1 MLNQLSH
8 PGAPATIFCNR
19 GLLNSCPAGVASCPA
34 SSCPFR
40 SPRSPRLTLRESV
53 LLLGPR
59 PTTDGMEFSELIRT
73 GRAQAKLLRGP
84 EAPPLRGTLCVTGH
98 HLLLSPGPQAT
109 SDLWLLLLRRVDSIE
124 KRVSGDSG
132 TITLRCKDL
141 RVLQLDIEGVEATLD
156 IARSI
161 EALSSLESVITSFPF
176 FYRPKGLRLGDAW
189 HFHPPERYYK
199 RVARETNAWR
209 LSEVNED
216 FSLCPSYPRAVIVPR
231 AVDDDALARCA
242 RFRQGGRFP
251 VLSYHHAPSGTVLL
265 RSSQP
270 LTGPQKRRCAE
281 DEELLRAALAG
292 ARPGA
297 RGFIL
302 DTRSAQAAKQAR
314 VTGGGTEAKAAYPG
328 WKRLHRPLERGWPLQ
343 ESFVRLVEACGDL
356 EQSMDRWLSQLE
368 ACHWLAHVKEALSTA
383 CLAAQGVGREGACVL
398 VHGAEGTDSTLLVT
412 SLAQLILDP
421 SSRTMAGFQELVER
435 EWIQAGHPFQ
445 LRCAHSAF
453 SHARPK
459 HEAPTFLLFLDCV
472 WQLGRQFPL
481 SLEFGEGLLLALF
494 EHAYASPFGTF
505 LCSSEKERCLCE
517 VRTRTHSLWSGLNQP
532 KEQRKLRNPLYVPS
546 PLAIWPS
553 VELQTLRLWQGLFLR
568 WIRPPEPS
576 EVAWEKVWQ
585 IVTDKKTEG
594 CEPTVSASEPRL

>member
-1 MLNQLSH
+1 
-8 PGAPATIFCNR
+8 
-19 GLLNSCPAGVASCPA
+19 
-34 SSCPFR
+34 
-40 SPRSPRLTLRESV
+40 
-53 LLLGPR
+53 
-59 PTTDGMEFSELIRT
+59 MEFAEMIRT
-73 GRAQAKLLRGP
+73 GQAQAELLRGP
-84 EAPPLRGTLCVTGH
+84 EEPPLRGTLCITGH

-109 SDLWLLLLRRVDSIE
+109 PDLWLLLLRNVDSIE
-124 KRVSGDSG
+124 KRVAGDSG

-189 HFHPPERYYK
+189 HFHPPECYYK

-209 LSEVNED
+209 LSEANED

-231 AVDDDALARCA
+231 AVDDSAVARSA

-251 VLSYHHAPSGTVLL
+251 VLSYYHAPSGTVLL
-265 RSSQP
+265 RAGQP
-270 LTGPQKRRCAE
+270 LTGPQKRRCSE
-281 DEELLRAALAG
+281 DEELLRAVLAG

-297 RGFIL
+297 RGFIV
-302 DTRSAQAAKQAR
+302 DTRSPQAAKQAR
-314 VTGGGTEAKAAYPG
+314 MTGGGTEAKAAYPG
-328 WKRLHRPLERGWPLQ
+328 WKRLHRPLERGRPLQ

-356 EQSMDRWLSQLE
+356 EQSMDRWLNRLE
-368 ACHWLAHVKEALSTA
+368 SCRWLSHVKETLSTA
-383 CLAAQGVGREGACVL
+383 CLAAQSMEQEGACIL
-398 VHGAEGTDSTLLVT
+398 VHGAEGTDSTLLIT

-421 SSRTMAGFQELVER
+421 LSRTMAGFQELIER
-435 EWIQAGHPFQ
+435 EWVQAGHPFQ

-481 SLEFGEGLLLALF
+481 SLEFGEGMLLALF
-494 EHAYASPFGTF
+494 DHAYASPFGTF
-505 LCSSEKERCLCE
+505 LCNNEKERCLCE
-517 VRTRTHSLWSGLNQP
+517 VRTRTHSLWSGLSQP
-532 KEQRKLRNPLYVPS
+532 KEQRKLRNPLYVPN

-553 VELQTLRLWQGLFLR
+553 VEPQSLRLWQGLFLR
-568 WIRPPEPS
+568 GTRPPEPS
-576 EVAWEKVWQ
+576 EVAWDKVWQ
-585 IVTDKKTEG
+585 IVTDQEKTEG
-594 CEPTVSASEPRL
+594 SQPTDSASEPGP

>member
-1 MLNQLSH
+1 
-8 PGAPATIFCNR
+8 
-19 GLLNSCPAGVASCPA
+19 
-34 SSCPFR
+34 
-40 SPRSPRLTLRESV
+40 
-53 LLLGPR
+53 
-59 PTTDGMEFSELIRT
+59 MEFSDLIRT

-84 EAPPLRGTLCVTGH
+84 EAPALRGTLCLTGH

-109 SDLWLLLLRRVDSIE
+109 SELWLLLLRSVDSIE
-124 KRVSGDSG
+124 KRVASDSG

-141 RVLQLDIEGVEATLD
+141 RVLQLEIEGVEASLD

-216 FSLCPSYPRAVIVPR
+216 FSVCPSYPRAVIVPR
-231 AVDDDALARCA
+231 SVDDGALARSA

-251 VLSYHHAPSGTVLL
+251 VLSYHHAPSGTVLV

-281 DEELLRAALAG
+281 DEELLRAVLAG

-297 RGFIL
+297 RGFIV
-302 DTRSAQAAKQAR
+302 DTRSSQAAKQAR
-314 VTGGGTEAKAAYPG
+314 MTGGGTEAKAAYPG
-328 WKRLHRPLERGWPLQ
+328 WKRLHRPLERGQPLQ
-343 ESFVRLVEACGDL
+343 ESFVRLVEACGDPQQSTDSWLRRL
-356 EQSMDRWLSQLE
+356 EG
-368 ACHWLAHVKEALSTA
+368 CCWLAHVKEALSTA
-383 CLAAQGVGREGACVL
+383 CLAAQGMEREGACIL

-421 SSRTMAGFQELVER
+421 LSRTMAGFQELVER

-505 LCSSEKERCLCE
+505 LCNSEKERCLCE

-532 KEQRKLRNPLYVPS
+532 KEQRKLRNPLYAPN

-553 VELQTLRLWQGLFLR
+553 VELQSLRLWQGLFLR

-585 IVTDKKTEG
+585 IVTDKEKTKLSQ
-594 CEPTVSASEPRL
+594 PTVSASEPQL

>member
-1 MLNQLSH
+1 
-8 PGAPATIFCNR
+8 
-19 GLLNSCPAGVASCPA
+19 
-34 SSCPFR
+34 
-40 SPRSPRLTLRESV
+40 
-53 LLLGPR
+53 
-59 PTTDGMEFSELIRT
+59 MEFSELIRT
-73 GRAQAKLLRGP
+73 GRAQAELLRGP

-109 SDLWLLLLRRVDSIE
+109 PDLWLLLLRSVDSIE
-124 KRVSGDSG
+124 KRVAGDSG

-161 EALSSLESVITSFPF
+161 EALSSLESVITSYPF
-176 FYRPKGLRLGDAW
+176 YHRPKGLRLGDAW

-199 RVARETNAWR
+199 RVARETTAWR
-209 LSEVNED
+209 LSE
-216 FSLCPSYPRAVIVPR
+216 
-231 AVDDDALARCA
+231 
-242 RFRQGGRFP
+242 
-251 VLSYHHAPSGTVLL
+251 VLL

-281 DEELLRAALAG
+281 DEELLRAVLEG
-292 ARPGA
+292 APPGT
-297 RGFIL
+297 RGFIV
-302 DTRSAQAAKQAR
+302 DTRSAQTAKHAR
-314 VTGGGTEAKAAYPG
+314 LTGGGTEAKAAYPG
-328 WKRLHRPLERGWPLQ
+328 WKRLHRPLERGRPLQ

-356 EQSMDRWLSQLE
+356 EQSMDRWLSRLE
-368 ACHWLAHVKEALSTA
+368 GCRWLAHVKEALSTA
-383 CLAAQGVGREGACVL
+383 CLAAQGMEREGACIL
-398 VHGAEGTDSTLLVT
+398 VHGAEGMDSTLLVT

-421 SSRTMAGFQELVER
+421 LSRTMAGFQELVER

-505 LCSSEKERCLCE
+505 LCNSEKERCLCE
-517 VRTRTHSLWSGLNQP
+517 VRTRTHSLWSVLNQP
-532 KEQRKLRNPLYVPS
+532 KEQRKLRNPLYVLN

-553 VELQTLRLWQGLFLR
+553 VEPQSLRLWQGLFLR
-568 WIRPPEPS
+568 WIHPSEPS

-585 IVTDKKTEG
+585 IVTDKEKTEG
-594 CEPTVSASEPRL
+594 SQPMVSASEPQP

>member
-1 MLNQLSH
+1 MMFFFLFSVSGNASNPEFKKKKNSECLLRLRH
-8 PGAPATIFCNR
+8 E

-40 SPRSPRLTLRESV
+40 SPRSPRLKLLESA

-59 PTTDGMEFSELIRT
+59 PTAGGMEFSELIRT
-73 GRAQAKLLRGP
+73 GRAQAELLRGP
-84 EAPPLRGTLCVTGH
+84 GAPPLRGTLCVTGH

-109 SDLWLLLLRRVDSIE
+109 SDLWLLLLRSVDSIE
-124 KRVSGDSG
+124 KRVAGDSG

-189 HFHPPERYYK
+189 HFHPPEHYYK

-216 FSLCPSYPRAVIVPR
+216 FSVCPSYPRAVIVPR
-231 AVDDDALARCA
+231 AVDDDALARSA

-281 DEELLRAALAG
+281 DEELLRAVLAG

-297 RGFIL
+297 RGFIV

-314 VTGGGTEAKAAYPG
+314 MTGGGTEAKAAYPG
-328 WKRLHRPLERGWPLQ
+328 WKRLHRPMERGRPLQ

-356 EQSMDRWLSQLE
+356 EQSMDRWLSRLE
-368 ACHWLAHVKEALSTA
+368 GCRWLAHVKEALSTA
-383 CLAAQGVGREGACVL
+383 CLAAQG
-398 VHGAEGTDSTLLVT
+398 
-412 SLAQLILDP
+412 
-421 SSRTMAGFQELVER
+421 M
-435 EWIQAGHPFQ
+435 
-445 LRCAHSAF
+445 
-453 SHARPK
+453 
-459 HEAPTFLLFLDCV
+459 
-472 WQLGRQFPL
+472 
-481 SLEFGEGLLLALF
+481 
-494 EHAYASPFGTF
+494 
-505 LCSSEKERCLCE
+505 ERCLCE

-532 KEQRKLRNPLYVPS
+532 KEQRKLRNPLYVLN

-553 VELQTLRLWQGLFLR
+553 VEPQSLRLWQGLFLR
-568 WIRPPEPS
+568 WTRPPEPS
-576 EVAWEKVWQ
+576 EAAWEKVWQ
-585 IVTDKKTEG
+585 IVTDKEKTEG
-594 CEPTVSASEPRL
+594 SQPTVSASEPQP

>member
-1 MLNQLSH
+1 
-8 PGAPATIFCNR
+8 
-19 GLLNSCPAGVASCPA
+19 
-34 SSCPFR
+34 
-40 SPRSPRLTLRESV
+40 
-53 LLLGPR
+53 
-59 PTTDGMEFSELIRT
+59 MEFSELIRT
-73 GRAQAKLLRGP
+73 GRAQAELLRGP
-84 EAPPLRGTLCVTGH
+84 GVPPLRGTLCVTGH
-98 HLLLSPGPQAT
+98 HLLLSSGPQAT
-109 SDLWLLLLRRVDSIE
+109 PDLWLLLLRSVDSIE
-124 KRVSGDSG
+124 KRVAGDSG

-161 EALSSLESVITSFPF
+161 EALSSLESVITSYPF

-189 HFHPPERYYK
+189 HFHPPEHYYK
-199 RVARETNAWR
+199 RIARETNAWR

-231 AVDDDALARCA
+231 AVDDDALARSA

-281 DEELLRAALAG
+281 DEELLRAVLAA

-297 RGFIL
+297 QGFIV
-302 DTRSAQAAKQAR
+302 DTRSAQTAKQAR
-314 VTGGGTEAKAAYPG
+314 MTGGGTESKAAYPG
-328 WKRLHRPLERGWPLQ
+328 WKRLHRPLERGRPLQ
-343 ESFVRLVEACGDL
+343 ESFVRLMEACGDL
-356 EQSMDRWLSQLE
+356 EQSMDRWLSRLE
-368 ACHWLAHVKEALSTA
+368 GCRWLAHVKEALSTA
-383 CLAAQGVGREGACVL
+383 CLAAQGMEREGACIL
-398 VHGAEGTDSTLLVT
+398 VHGTEGTDSTLLVT

-421 SSRTMAGFQELVER
+421 LSRTMAGFQELVER

-505 LCSSEKERCLCE
+505 LCNSEKERCLCE

-532 KEQRKLRNPLYVPS
+532 KEQRKLRNPLYVLN

-553 VELQTLRLWQGLFLR
+553 AEPQSLRLWQGLFLR
-568 WIRPPEPS
+568 WTRPPEHS

-585 IVTDKKTEG
+585 IVTEKEKTEG
-594 CEPTVSASEPRL
+594 SQPMVSASEPQP

>member
-1 MLNQLSH
+1 MDEIELSSTGSGWG
-8 PGAPATIFCNR
+8 PRSEVLAVGWGNFCETVRSLLPR

-34 SSCPFR
+34 SSRPFP
-40 SPRSPRLTLRESV
+40 SPRSPRLTLLESV

-59 PTTDGMEFSELIRT
+59 PTTGGMEFSELIRT

-98 HLLLSPGPQAT
+98 HLLLSPGPQGT
-109 SDLWLLLLRRVDSIE
+109 SDLWLLLLRSVDSIE

-161 EALSSLESVITSFPF
+161 E
-176 FYRPKGLRLGDAW
+176 GLRLGDAW

-281 DEELLRAALAG
+281 DEELLRAVLAG

-297 RGFIL
+297 PGFIL

-328 WKRLHRPLERGWPLQ
+328 WKRLHRPLERGRPLQ
-343 ESFVRLVEACGDL
+343 ESFVWLVEACRDL
-356 EQSMDRWLSQLE
+356 EQSMDGWLSRQE
-368 ACHWLAHVKEALSTA
+368 ACRWLAHVKEALSTA
-383 CLAAQGVGREGACVL
+383 CLAARGMEREEACVL

-421 SSRTMAGFQELVER
+421 LSRTMTGFQELVER

-532 KEQRKLRNPLYVPS
+532 KVQRKLRNPLYVPN

-553 VELQTLRLWQGLFLR
+553 VEPQSLRLWQGLFLR

-576 EVAWEKVWQ
+576 QVAWEKVWQ
-585 IVTDKKTEG
+585 RLASKEKTEG
-594 CEPTVSASEPRL
+594 CEPTSKPQL

>member
-1 MLNQLSH
+1 
-8 PGAPATIFCNR
+8 
-19 GLLNSCPAGVASCPA
+19 
-34 SSCPFR
+34 
-40 SPRSPRLTLRESV
+40 
-53 LLLGPR
+53 
-59 PTTDGMEFSELIRT
+59 MEFSELIRT
-73 GRAQAKLLRGP
+73 GQAQAELLRGP
-84 EAPPLRGTLCVTGH
+84 EMPPLRGTLCVTGH

-109 SDLWLLLLRRVDSIE
+109 PDLWLLLLRSVDSIE
-124 KRVSGDSG
+124 KRVAGDAG

-176 FYRPKGLRLGDAW
+176 FYRPKGLRLGEAW

-199 RVARETNAWR
+199 RVARETRAWR
-209 LSEVNED
+209 LSEANED

-231 AVDDDALARCA
+231 AVDDDALALSA
-242 RFRQGGRFP
+242 RFRHGGRFP
-251 VLSYHHAPSGTVLL
+251 VLSYYHAPSGTVLL

-270 LTGPQKRRCAE
+270 LTGPQKRRCAD
-281 DEELLRAALAG
+281 DEELLRAVLAG

-297 RGFIL
+297 RGFIV

-314 VTGGGTEAKAAYPG
+314 MTGGGTEAKAAYPG
-328 WKRLHRPLERGWPLQ
+328 WKRLHRPLERGRPLQ
-343 ESFVRLVEACGDL
+343 ESFVRLVEACGDP
-356 EQSMDRWLSQLE
+356 EQSMDRWLSRLDG
-368 ACHWLAHVKEALSTA
+368 CRWLSHVKEALSTA
-383 CLAAQGVGREGACVL
+383 CLAAQGMEWEGACIL

-421 SSRTMAGFQELVER
+421 LSRTMAGFQELIER

-453 SHARPK
+453 SHTRPK
-459 HEAPTFLLFLDCV
+459 HEAPIFLLFLDCV

-481 SLEFGEGLLLALF
+481 SLEFGEGMLLALF
-494 EHAYASPFGTF
+494 DHSYASPFGTF
-505 LCSSEKERCLCE
+505 LCNSEKERCLCE

-532 KEQRKLRNPLYVPS
+532 KEQRKLRNPLYVPN

-553 VELQTLRLWQGLFLR
+553 VEPQSLRLWQGLFLR
-568 WIRPPEPS
+568 WTHPPEPS

-585 IVTDKKTEG
+585 IATDQEKTEG
-594 CEPTVSASEPRL
+594 SQPTDSASEPQP

>member
-1 MLNQLSH
+1 
-8 PGAPATIFCNR
+8 
-19 GLLNSCPAGVASCPA
+19 
-34 SSCPFR
+34 
-40 SPRSPRLTLRESV
+40 
-53 LLLGPR
+53 
-59 PTTDGMEFSELIRT
+59 MEFSELIRT
-73 GRAQAKLLRGP
+73 GQAQAELLRGP
-84 EAPPLRGTLCVTGH
+84 EMPPLRGTLCVTGH

-109 SDLWLLLLRRVDSIE
+109 PDLWLLLLRSVDSIE
-124 KRVSGDSG
+124 KRVAGDAG

-176 FYRPKGLRLGDAW
+176 FYRPKGLRLGEAW

-199 RVARETNAWR
+199 RIARE
-209 LSEVNED
+209 
-216 FSLCPSYPRAVIVPR
+216 
-231 AVDDDALARCA
+231 
-242 RFRQGGRFP
+242 
-251 VLSYHHAPSGTVLL
+251 VLL

-270 LTGPQKRRCAE
+270 LTGRQKLRCAE
-281 DEELLRAALAG
+281 DEELLRAVLAE

-297 RGFIL
+297 RGFIV

-314 VTGGGTEAKAAYPG
+314 MTGGGTEAKAAYPG
-328 WKRLHRPLERGWPLQ
+328 WKRLHRPLERGRPLQ
-343 ESFVRLVEACGDL
+343 ESFVRLMEACGDP
-356 EQSMDRWLSQLE
+356 EQSMDRWLSRLDG
-368 ACHWLAHVKEALSTA
+368 CRWLSHVKEALSTA
-383 CLAAQGVGREGACVL
+383 CLAAQGMEWEGACIL

-421 SSRTMAGFQELVER
+421 LSRTMAGFQELIER

-453 SHARPK
+453 SHTRPK
-459 HEAPTFLLFLDCV
+459 HEAPIFLLFLDCV

-481 SLEFGEGLLLALF
+481 SLEFGEGMLLALF
-494 EHAYASPFGTF
+494 DHSYASPFGTF
-505 LCSSEKERCLCE
+505 LCNSEKERCLCE

-532 KEQRKLRNPLYVPS
+532 KEQRKLRNPLYVPN

-553 VELQTLRLWQGLFLR
+553 VEPQSLRLWQGLFLR
-568 WIRPPEPS
+568 WTHPPEPS

-585 IVTDKKTEG
+585 IATDQKTEG
-594 CEPTVSASEPRL
+594 SQPTDSASEPQP

>member
-1 MLNQLSH
+1 
-8 PGAPATIFCNR
+8 
-19 GLLNSCPAGVASCPA
+19 
-34 SSCPFR
+34 
-40 SPRSPRLTLRESV
+40 
-53 LLLGPR
+53 
-59 PTTDGMEFSELIRT
+59 MEFSELIRT
-73 GRAQAKLLRGP
+73 GRAQAELLPGP
-84 EAPPLRGTLCVTGH
+84 EEAPLRGTLCVTGH
-98 HLLLSPGPQAT
+98 HLLLSPGPPST
-109 SDLWLLLLRRVDSIE
+109 PDLWLLLLRSVDSIE
-124 KRVSGDSG
+124 KRVAGDSG

-209 LSEVNED
+209 LSEVNQD
-216 FSLCPSYPRAVIVPR
+216 FSLCSSYPRAVIVPR
-231 AVDDDALARCA
+231 AVDDDALAQCA

-251 VLSYHHAPSGTVLL
+251 VLCYHHAPSGTVLL

-281 DEELLRAALAG
+281 DEDLLRAVLTG

-297 RGFIL
+297 QGFIV
-302 DTRSAQAAKQAR
+302 DTRSSQAAKQAR
-314 VTGGGTEAKAAYPG
+314 MTGGGTEAKAAYPG
-328 WKRLHRPLERGWPLQ
+328 WKRLHRPLERGRALQ
-343 ESFVRLVEACGDL
+343 ESFVRLVEACGDT
-356 EQSMDRWLSQLE
+356 EQSMDRWLSRLE
-368 ACHWLAHVKEALSTA
+368 GCRWLAHVKEALSTA
-383 CLAAQGVGREGACVL
+383 CLAAQGMEREGACIL

-412 SLAQLILDP
+412 SLTQLILDP
-421 SSRTMAGFQELVER
+421 LSRTITGFQELVER

-453 SHARPK
+453 SHTRPK

-505 LCSSEKERCLCE
+505 LCNSEKERCLCE

-532 KEQRKLRNPLYVPS
+532 KEQRKLRNPLYVPN

-553 VELQTLRLWQGLFLR
+553 VEPQSLRLWQGLFLR
-568 WIRPPEPS
+568 WTRPPEPS

-585 IVTDKKTEG
+585 IVTEREKTG
-594 CEPTVSASEPRL
+594 DSAHSFCLSSQPKQ

>member
-1 MLNQLSH
+1 
-8 PGAPATIFCNR
+8 
-19 GLLNSCPAGVASCPA
+19 
-34 SSCPFR
+34 
-40 SPRSPRLTLRESV
+40 
-53 LLLGPR
+53 
-59 PTTDGMEFSELIRT
+59 MEFSELIRT
-73 GRAQAKLLRGP
+73 GRAQAELLRGP
-84 EAPPLRGTLCVTGH
+84 GVPPLRGTLCVTGH
-98 HLLLSPGPQAT
+98 HLLLSSGPQAT
-109 SDLWLLLLRRVDSIE
+109 PDLWLLLLRSVDSIE
-124 KRVSGDSG
+124 KRVAGDSG

-161 EALSSLESVITSFPF
+161 EALSSLESVITSYPF

-189 HFHPPERYYK
+189 HFHPPEHYYK
-199 RVARETNAWR
+199 RIARE
-209 LSEVNED
+209 
-216 FSLCPSYPRAVIVPR
+216 
-231 AVDDDALARCA
+231 
-242 RFRQGGRFP
+242 
-251 VLSYHHAPSGTVLL
+251 VLL

-281 DEELLRAALAG
+281 DEELLRAVLAA

-297 RGFIL
+297 QGFIV
-302 DTRSAQAAKQAR
+302 DTRSAQTAKQAR
-314 VTGGGTEAKAAYPG
+314 MTGGGTESKAAYPG
-328 WKRLHRPLERGWPLQ
+328 WKRLHRPLERGRPLQ
-343 ESFVRLVEACGDL
+343 ESFVRLMEACGDL
-356 EQSMDRWLSQLE
+356 EQSMDRWLSRLE
-368 ACHWLAHVKEALSTA
+368 GCRWLAHVKEALSTA
-383 CLAAQGVGREGACVL
+383 CLAAQGMEREGACIL
-398 VHGAEGTDSTLLVT
+398 VHGTEGTDSTLLVT

-421 SSRTMAGFQELVER
+421 LSRTMAGFQELVER

-505 LCSSEKERCLCE
+505 LCNSEKERCLCE

-532 KEQRKLRNPLYVPS
+532 KEQRKLRNPLYVLN

-553 VELQTLRLWQGLFLR
+553 VEPQSLRLWQGLFLR
-568 WIRPPEPS
+568 WTRPPEHS

-585 IVTDKKTEG
+585 IVTEKEKTEG
-594 CEPTVSASEPRL
+594 SQPMVSASEPQP

>member
-1 MLNQLSH
+1 
-8 PGAPATIFCNR
+8 
-19 GLLNSCPAGVASCPA
+19 
-34 SSCPFR
+34 
-40 SPRSPRLTLRESV
+40 
-53 LLLGPR
+53 
-59 PTTDGMEFSELIRT
+59 MEFSELIRT
-73 GRAQAKLLRGP
+73 GRAQAELLRGP
-84 EAPPLRGTLCVTGH
+84 GVPPLRGTLCVTGH
-98 HLLLSPGPQAT
+98 HLLLSSGPQAT
-109 SDLWLLLLRRVDSIE
+109 PDLWLLLLRSVDSIE
-124 KRVSGDSG
+124 KRVAGDSG

-161 EALSSLESVITSFPF
+161 EALSSLESVITSYPF

-189 HFHPPERYYK
+189 HFHPPEHYYK
-199 RVARETNAWR
+199 RIARETNAWR

-231 AVDDDALARCA
+231 AVDDDALARSA

-281 DEELLRAALAG
+281 DEELLRAVLAA

-297 RGFIL
+297 QGFIV
-302 DTRSAQAAKQAR
+302 DTRSAQTAKQAR
-314 VTGGGTEAKAAYPG
+314 MTGGGTESKAAYPG
-328 WKRLHRPLERGWPLQ
+328 WKRLHRPLERGRPLQ
-343 ESFVRLVEACGDL
+343 ESFVRLMEACGDL
-356 EQSMDRWLSQLE
+356 EQSMDRWLSRLE
-368 ACHWLAHVKEALSTA
+368 GCRWLAHVKEALSTA
-383 CLAAQGVGREGACVL
+383 CLAAQGMEREGACIL
-398 VHGAEGTDSTLLVT
+398 VHGTEGTDSTLLVT

-421 SSRTMAGFQELVER
+421 LSRTMAGFQELVER

-505 LCSSEKERCLCE
+505 LCNSEKERCLCE

-532 KEQRKLRNPLYVPS
+532 KEQRKLRNPLYVLN

-553 VELQTLRLWQGLFLR
+553 VEPQSLRLWQGLFLR
-568 WIRPPEPS
+568 WTRPPEHS

-585 IVTDKKTEG
+585 IVTEKEKTEG
-594 CEPTVSASEPRL
+594 SQPMVSASEPQP